1 MGADRMSVVTRVSQ
15 SANFPKVAVYWLA
28 VVLLLS
34 PGSFSAV
41 GYSLDIVQVK
51 EGESVLTHRGRIL
64 VQAADGGILLLTP
77 EGRLLPLAPAEIVS
91 VSRDSAEFKPADPE
105 EVARWWLTQLPSGF
119 EMYQTAHYLILHN
132 TSRDYARWCGSL
144 LERLYAGF
152 TAYFANKGV
161 TIEKPEFPLVVIIFS
176 TREQYVTHC
185 RAEVGDGIEKIQG
198 HYNLVTNVVTMYDLT
213 GSGGTATA
221 AQIARFVQNPNV
233 RQSIAT
239 VVHEATHQLANNCG
253 ITCRWTDTPQ
263 WVAEGLAMFFE
274 TPDLRSARGWATV
287 GAVNQSRLDRF
298 RTYLSRRPQDSLI
311 TLIRDNARF
320 QSTETALDAYAEA
333 WALTYFLLQQQR
345 SAFLE
350 YLKRLREKSPLV
362 YDSPEERIREFTE
375 IFGNVDAL
383 DVQLLRF
390 ISRLR

>member
-1 MGADRMSVVTRVSQ
+1 MSVATRIFQQTTFS
-15 SANFPKVAVYWLA
+15 KVAPWWL
-28 VVLLLS
+28 VVIFLLAL
-34 PGSFSAV
+34 GSFSTI
-41 GYSLDIVQVK
+41 GYSLDIVQIK
-51 EGESVLTHRGRIL
+51 EGENVLTHRGRIL
-64 VQAADGGILLLTP
+64 VQAVDGGVLLLTP

-91 VSRDSAEFKPADPE
+91 VSRDSVEFKAAPSED
-105 EVARWWLTQLPSGF
+105 VARWWLTQLPAGF
-119 EMYQTAHYLILHN
+119 EVYQTAHYVVLHN
-132 TSRDYARWCGSL
+132 TSRDYARWCASL

-152 TAYFANKGV
+152 TAYFTNKGV

-176 TREQYVTHC
+176 SRDQYVTHC

-221 AQIARFVQNPNV
+221 AQISRFVQNPNV
-233 RQSIAT
+233 QQSIAT

-298 RTYLSRRPQDSLI
+298 RSYLSRRPDDSLV

-320 QSTETALDAYAEA
+320 QNTETALDAYAEA
-333 WALTYFLLQQQR
+333 WALTYFLLQQKR

-350 YLKRLREKSPLV
+350 YLKRLREKPPLV
-362 YDSPEERIREFTE
+362 YHSPEERIREFTE
-375 IFGNVDAL
+375 IFGDVDDLNA
-383 DVQLLRF
+383 QLLRF
-390 ISRLR
+390 VSRLR